1 MYNELNYF
9 YGQNFESIIL
19 CTFGSIVVFILFT
32 IFKGFVSSFPPTLL
46 AGVLYL
52 GAGIGTSTL
61 FFTNKNKE
69 RERIDKSDMVYVIL
83 MVILD
88 IAAPVFMMKGLS
100 ITRSENASLLGN
112 FEIVATAIIALLFFR
127 KRISKKSGLAILL
140 ITLSSFIL
148 SYNRST
154 SFSIDKGSL
163 LIILATCF
171 WGLENNCTR
180 RLSNK
185 DPMET
190 VAIKGIFSGSG
201 GVILGLIV
209 GERLDNLTLLIPA
222 LILGFFSYG
231 MSIYFYIYAQRYLG
245 AAKTSAY
252 YAVNPFIGVILSFL
266 IFKEM
271 PAPTFYL
278 ALLFMAAGSLIITI
292 DSLNS
297 QENPC
302 DSRL

>member
-1 MYNELNYF
+1 MDKNLKA
-9 YGQNFESIIL
+9 SIFAIL
-19 CTFGSIVVFILFT
+19 AALLYSFSSPFSKVLL
-32 IFKGFVSSFPPTLL
+32 SSFPPTLL

-52 GAGIGTSTL
+52 GAGIGTSTIFL
-61 FFTNKNKE
+61 TSKNKE
-69 RERIDKSDMVYVIL
+69 RERIDKSDMVYVVL

-88 IAAPVFMMKGLS
+88 MAAPVFMMKGLS

-112 FEIVATAIIALLFFR
+112 FEIAATALIAFLFFR
-127 KRISKKSGLAILL
+127 EKVSKKSALAILL

-148 SYNRST
+148 SYKKST
-154 SFSIDKGSL
+154 SFFLDKGSL

-185 DPMET
+185 DPMEI
-190 VAIKGIFSGSG
+190 VAIKGIFSGG
-201 GVILGLIV
+201 IILGLIV
-209 GERLDNLTLLIPA
+209 GERLDNLALLIPA

-297 QENPC
+297 QESPC

>member
-1 MYNELNYF
+1 MDKTLKASFFALLAALLYSFSSPFSKVL
-9 YGQNFESIIL
+9 L
-19 CTFGSIVVFILFT
+19 
-32 IFKGFVSSFPPTLL
+32 SSFPPTLL

-154 SFSIDKGSL
+154 SFFYRQRFAS
-163 LIILATCF
+163 
-171 WGLENNCTR
+171 NNSR
-180 RLSNK
+180 NL
-185 DPMET
+185 
-190 VAIKGIFSGSG
+190 F
-201 GVILGLIV
+201 LGL
-209 GERLDNLTLLIPA
+209 GEQLHQETKQQRPN
-222 LILGFFSYG
+222 GNSSY
-231 MSIYFYIYAQRYLG
+231 
-245 AAKTSAY
+245 
-252 YAVNPFIGVILSFL
+252 
-266 IFKEM
+266 
-271 PAPTFYL
+271 
-278 ALLFMAAGSLIITI
+278 
-292 DSLNS
+292 
-297 QENPC
+297 
-302 DSRL
+302 